1 MENENW
7 SMPDDINHI
16 ELDKEYLKVVAENSE
31 KELKSS
37 VENSQGITNR
47 AYQLILAIVPTTT
60 LVLSN
65 FIKMILDKT
74 ISWVDVLFAIVI
86 LELLRESYKLLYILI
101 FPRDQ
106 YYVGVAPRTVLHKSL
121 IESDDQEED
130 EEKKKEF
137 AYKNLLGIIIEHN
150 QIKTDFM
157 DRQNVVRVDYIK
169 EVFAIFKK
177 LFIVLGMYIATLAY
191 LASV

>member
-1 MENENW
+1 
-7 SMPDDINHI
+7 MPDDINHI

-130 EEKKKEF
+130 EEKKRS
-137 AYKNLLGIIIEHN
+137 LHT
-150 QIKTDFM
+150 KT
-157 DRQNVVRVDYIK
+157 
-169 EVFAIFKK
+169 
-177 LFIVLGMYIATLAY
+177 
-191 LASV
+191 S